1 MLRLD
6 QKADILMKYFRE
18 GKSQRKI
25 SEELNISRTTVKKY
39 VNEFESKN
47 KELEKLKNENEDR
60 EKILR
65 LIEEM
70 TEKPKY
76 DTSSRKKVKLTEEVR
91 KIIGDLIKKNEKN
104 KELGIRKQLM
114 KKVDIYEHL
123 NEEGYEIG
131 YTTVC
136 NYIKEKYEKKE
147 AYIRQEYELGQTIE
161 FDWGE
166 IKLTIGGKYMSLD
179 MGLFTTAKQP
189 YHFARIY
196 HNQKKENFLD
206 IHVRAF
212 NHIGGVHNEALYDN
226 MKTAVKRFVGKT
238 EKEATDDLI
247 KLSLYYGFKY
257 RFCNVRSGNEK
268 GHVERGVEF
277 VRRKI
282 FSFKTEFETVEEANE
297 YLEKGLKKLNE
308 KERKWL
314 GNQSPKEMLEKE
326 KPYLIPLKPSY
337 DSSRKLEARVNKYSV
352 ITIDQNKY
360 SVPDYLVGKFV
371 KVKIYPE
378 NINIYYKENQVAT
391 HKRNYQ
397 NHKWII
403 DINHFI
409 YTLKK
414 KPGALHSSAGMQ
426 QISPRLQQIYHKY
439 YTNNPKD
446 FIALLELIKEKDLN
460 VVIEA
465 VEKLSLIKKEIVNTE
480 NIKSLVNKT
489 PTANNTVEEK
499 DDTIKEQSINQI
511 STLNQLFKLETV
523 GGYKN

>member
-1 MLRLD
+1 
-6 QKADILMKYFRE
+6 
-18 GKSQRKI
+18 
-25 SEELNISRTTVKKY
+25 
-39 VNEFESKN
+39 
-47 KELEKLKNENEDR
+47 
-60 EKILR
+60 
-65 LIEEM
+65 
-70 TEKPKY
+70 
-76 DTSSRKKVKLTEEVR
+76 
-91 KIIGDLIKKNEKN
+91 
-104 KELGIRKQLM
+104 
-114 KKVDIYEHL
+114 
-123 NEEGYEIG
+123 
-131 YTTVC
+131 
-136 NYIKEKYEKKE
+136 
-147 AYIRQEYELGQTIE
+147 
-161 FDWGE
+161 
-166 IKLTIGGKYMSLD
+166 
-179 MGLFTTAKQP
+179 
-189 YHFARIY
+189 
-196 HNQKKENFLD
+196 
-206 IHVRAF
+206 
-212 NHIGGVHNEALYDN
+212 